1 MTDSHTDIA
10 TQFSARIRAAT
21 AANTPLRIR
30 GGGTKEWYGQ
40 ALDGEVL
47 DTRAYAGIVS
57 YEPTELVVT
66 ARCGTPLA
74 EIEALLARHNQML
87 AFEPPRFGPE
97 STIGG
102 VVASALSGPR
112 RASAGAVRD
121 FVLGAVL
128 MDGHG
133 EALRFGGQVMKNVA
147 GYDVSRLLAGSLGTL
162 GLILEVSL
170 KVLPVPLG
178 GASLRFEMSE
188 IDALRRLNEWGG
200 QPLPISASCWHQGV
214 LSLRLSGAEAAVV
227 AARRKLGGESFG
239 DAEASASGTMAG
251 GAGTNANSA
260 AAEGTGGGGLATH
273 RTTDQADDG
282 PDDHAA
288 GRADDGAAFWAALRD
303 QTHPY
308 FSGGSLWRLSV
319 PSAASAIILRGE
331 QLIEWGGAQRWLKVD
346 GGDAA
351 QAEGIRRTVSAA
363 GGHATLFR
371 GGDKSVG
378 VFHPL
383 APAVMKIHE
392 RLKHSFDPAGIFNP
406 GRMY

>member
-1 MTDSHTDIA
+1 MTTDYTDIA

-21 AANTPLRIR
+21 AAKTPLRLR
-30 GGGTKEWYGQ
+30 GGGTKDWYGQ
-40 ALDGEVL
+40 ALQGEVL
-47 DTRAYAGIVS
+47 DTRAYAGVVS
-57 YEPTELVVT
+57 YEPTELVIT

-74 EIEALLARHNQML
+74 EIEALLARHGQML

-102 VVASALSGPR
+102 VAASALSGPR

-121 FVLGAVL
+121 FMLGAVL

-170 KVLPVPLG
+170 KVLPVPPG
-178 GASLRFEMSE
+178 VASLRFEMSE

-214 LSLRLSGAEAAVV
+214 LSLRLSGAAAAVT
-227 AARRKLGGESFG
+227 AAQRKLGGE
-239 DAEASASGTMAG
+239 A
-251 GAGTNANSA
+251 
-260 AAEGTGGGGLATH
+260 L
-273 RTTDQADDG
+273 
-282 PDDHAA
+282 
-288 GRADDGAAFWAALRD
+288 DGADAFWDALRD

-346 GGDAA
+346 DAA
-351 QAEGIRRTVSAA
+351 QADSIRRTVAAA

-371 GGDKSVG
+371 GGDHSAG

-383 APAVMKIHE
+383 APAVMKIHQ
-392 RLKHSFDPAGIFNP
+392 RLKDAFDPAGIFNP